1 MIMGRKKQVD
11 DDEIIGTLNIPLT
24 PAFDRMIKKYEREP
38 LMCVSFVVD
47 KKSQEAR
54 HHVADHDPFE
64 VLESLVEV
72 FDMDDLTP
80 EERLLKMKGIMMR
93 WGYME

>member
-1 MIMGRKKQVD
+1 
-11 DDEIIGTLNIPLT
+11 
-24 PAFDRMIKKYEREP
+24 
-38 LMCVSFVVD
+38 MCVSFVVD
-47 KKSQEAR
+47 KKSQTAR

-72 FDMDDLTP
+72 FDMDELTP